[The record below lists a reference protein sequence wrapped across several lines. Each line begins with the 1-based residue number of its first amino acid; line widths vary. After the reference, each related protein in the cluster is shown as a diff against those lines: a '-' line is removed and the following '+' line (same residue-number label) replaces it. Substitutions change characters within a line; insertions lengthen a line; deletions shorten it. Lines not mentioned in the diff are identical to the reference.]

1 MTRYLPRKAGA
12 IVFGIDSWLCTW
24 WLRLPLTP
32 EAKCNEKQSA
42 ITALDTFIWSVAM
55 AIGIFGTSVAGG
67 WLSPGAAQ
75 EAYPW
80 CTQGSLLHCY
90 YGTRDQCEQTVDY
103 HGFCVPNPDVSPRN
117 NQTVWRSSP
126 PR

>member
-67 WLSPGAAQ
+67 
-75 EAYPW
+75 
-80 CTQGSLLHCY
+80 
-90 YGTRDQCEQTVDY
+90 
-103 HGFCVPNPDVSPRN
+103 
-117 NQTVWRSSP
+117 
-126 PR
+126 